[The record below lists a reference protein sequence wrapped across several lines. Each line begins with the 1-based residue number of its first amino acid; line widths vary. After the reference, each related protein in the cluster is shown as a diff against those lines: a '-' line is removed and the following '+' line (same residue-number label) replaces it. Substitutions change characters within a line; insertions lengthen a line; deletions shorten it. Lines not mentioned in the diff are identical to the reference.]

1 MTCEY
6 FDHTS
11 DKGIKKGGARQIYS
25 LTNHVKL
32 FSDFK
37 RCRQV
42 VDDPKLILGS
52 SCHRSSIM
60 LSLFS
65 VNPGKILRFTMLPLL
80 IFFCTWPIT
89 ATSTPIIED
98 QVPAYR
104 QLPSLR
110 EQASLQDSW
119 TKERISNIPSILQK
133 YEVDAWL
140 MSQREYA
147 EDTVFWSLKSAKQF
161 SARRRTV
168 QLYFANA
175 TEFAY
180 TWIDNTPTVWSEL
193 LAVLESMD
201 PATIAV
207 NFDRDIAFSGGLHVG
222 EYDNIVEQLGSGWS
236 ERLVSEPMLAVE
248 FIATMPEAQL
258 SWYEKLQE
266 TAWAMISEAFSE
278 AVIIPGRTTAEDVE
292 WWLREKTQQQN
303 YSTWFMSDVEIVV
316 PNSEPGFSN
325 PFPDETIN
333 FGDLLHVDFGVTA
346 LGMNTDT
353 QHLAYVL
360 YPGETERDIP
370 KGLLEGLKKA
380 NRLQDIV
387 KKNMKVGNTGNQI
400 LKVCLEQMRKEGIEG
415 KIYSHPIGD

>member
-1 MTCEY
+1 
-6 FDHTS
+6 
-11 DKGIKKGGARQIYS
+11 
-25 LTNHVKL
+25 
-32 FSDFK
+32 
-37 RCRQV
+37 
-42 VDDPKLILGS
+42 
-52 SCHRSSIM
+52 M
-60 LSLFS
+60 LSLFP
-65 VNPGKILRFTMLPLL
+65 VNPGKILRFTMLPSL

-89 ATSTPIIED
+89 ATSTPINED

-119 TKERISNIPSILQK
+119 TKERISNIPSMLQK

-207 NFDRDIAFSGGLHVG
+207 NVDQDIAFSGGLHVG

-258 SWYEKLQE
+258 SWYVDFFFGRGK
-266 TAWAMISEAFSE
+266 FSYLCDSLLSSLFKNTPP
-278 AVIIPGRTTAEDVE
+278 A
-292 WWLREKTQQQN
+292 N
-303 YSTWFMSDVEIVV
+303 
-316 PNSEPGFSN
+316 
-325 PFPDETIN
+325 
-333 FGDLLHVDFGVTA
+333 DLLT
-346 LGMNTDT
+346 
-353 QHLAYVL
+353 
-360 YPGETERDIP
+360 
-370 KGLLEGLKKA
+370 
-380 NRLQDIV
+380 LQV
-387 KKNMKVGNTGNQI
+387 
-400 LKVCLEQMRKEGIEG
+400 
-415 KIYSHPIGD
+415 